1 MWYNFD
7 HRGIFFQG
15 YNFLPGVAT
24 VVDVVKSSAV
34 CEGGFRKEDGEKRR
48 ELGDSVEAVY

>member
-1 MWYNFD
+1 LWYNFD

-24 VVDVVKSSAV
+24 VVDVVRSSAV